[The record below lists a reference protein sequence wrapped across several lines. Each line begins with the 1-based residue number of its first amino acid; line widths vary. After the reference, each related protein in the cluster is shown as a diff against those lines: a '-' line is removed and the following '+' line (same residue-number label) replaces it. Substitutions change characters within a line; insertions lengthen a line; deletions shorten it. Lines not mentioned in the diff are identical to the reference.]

1 MEILVS
7 IISFQILRD
16 NYLNQASVRSRR
28 MIVKIVWKFCHK
40 LYTSIYFLS
49 EKQNYGIGIL
59 LFIEEISRKIDCS
72 FFDCQTFSNVSKIF
86 LIRSFFFSFFDT
98 TYLKRYTPTKFD
110 HNLYDISSTWK
121 IWLDLGRINLM
132 SWSWSSSY
140 HHCSPRARTSSFL
153 TNSTFPLRESL
164 SNANNFEIVPSP
176 SFFLLSF
183 PFSRF
188 VSFKIL
194 KSKNEWGKWQKW

>member
-28 MIVKIVWKFCHK
+28 TIVKIVWKFCHK

-86 LIRSFFFSFFDT
+86 LLRSFLFSFFDT
-98 TYLKRYTPTKFD
+98 TYLNYTHLRNLIIIYTIFLLPEKFD
-110 HNLYDISSTWK
+110 S
-121 IWLDLGRINLM
+121 
-132 SWSWSSSY
+132 
-140 HHCSPRARTSSFL
+140 
-153 TNSTFPLRESL
+153 
-164 SNANNFEIVPSP
+164 
-176 SFFLLSF
+176 
-183 PFSRF
+183 
-188 VSFKIL
+188 IL
-194 KSKNEWGKWQKW
+194 EELI

>member
-28 MIVKIVWKFCHK
+28 TIVKIVWKFCHK

-72 FFDCQTFSNVSKIF
+72 FFDCQTFSNFLENIF
-86 LIRSFFFSFFDT
+86 TPFFLFFFFRYDVF
-98 TYLKRYTPTKFD
+98 KRYTPTKFD
-110 HNLYDISSTWK
+110 HNLYDISEKFDS
-121 IWLDLGRINLM
+121 
-132 SWSWSSSY
+132 
-140 HHCSPRARTSSFL
+140 
-153 TNSTFPLRESL
+153 
-164 SNANNFEIVPSP
+164 
-176 SFFLLSF
+176 
-183 PFSRF
+183 
-188 VSFKIL
+188 IL
-194 KSKNEWGKWQKW
+194 EELI